1 MAKVQEVEQTKNSFV
16 KNMIQEIKIPMDTV
30 TSYVAQLGDTQPAEG
45 EEAMRQGILENSDY
59 LLHLI
64 DNILYLSRLE
74 AHMVEIHRQPC
85 DFAEVFESLC
95 AKGWARYQNSET
107 HYVVESPYSQLT
119 VDIDPENLGHAL
131 EQLTANAAQHTR
143 HGLVRAR
150 CEYIGRRLIISVD
163 DTGEGIPPEALA
175 MLQDADERKA
185 HPTKGL
191 GLAICQE
198 LVSQMGGTMDI
209 TSELGSG
216 TTVYITI
223 PCNATSRKRKAIS
236 NKQEQING

>member
-1 MAKVQEVEQTKNSFV
+1 M
-16 KNMIQEIKIPMDTV
+16 
-30 TSYVAQLGDTQPAEG
+30 
-45 EEAMRQGILENSDY
+45 
-59 LLHLI
+59 
-64 DNILYLSRLE
+64 
-74 AHMVEIHRQPC
+74 
-85 DFAEVFESLC
+85 
-95 AKGWARYQNSET
+95 KGWAMYQNT
-107 HYVVESPYSQLT
+107 DTRYVVDNPYDELT
-119 VDIDPENLGHAL
+119 VDIDLVNIGHAI